1 MMTMTLMV
9 TLTNAHR
16 TYHHPP
22 QVMMNTLTPKPLDD
36 FELST
41 STNDEYPDK
50 CGRARDREG
59 ARDV

>member
-1 MMTMTLMV
+1 V